1 MVEKERIGRDCGR
14 LVWEGLSCSLSKAS
28 YTVVRLGHS
37 RETSE
42 RSLTIHSLGGTSM
55 LSFLSHL
62 VLKTE
67 QSANEKVT
75 LINETS
81 NQLFV

>member
-1 MVEKERIGRDCGR
+1 VRQLDPFIAVQFKIVWPQNKAPDGSTLART
-14 LVWEGLSCSLSKAS
+14 LVKRSK
-28 YTVVRLGHS
+28 G
-37 RETSE
+37 
-42 RSLTIHSLGGTSM
+42 IQ
-55 LSFLSHL
+55 